1 MLIKRLQ
8 TDSGCRY
15 ALIINPLLVL
25 IASMAMIATL
35 PRLCSSILVNLASI
49 HSIRIFGSVHTPDS
63 SLRSITVE
71 RYLQRA
77 LGWNSQDFRAYYM
90 LGLLQNYRGDNE
102 SAAKALSHALSI
114 RYREIIPWFVR
125 SGDRFA
131 SSGAL
136 EKAEREYELALLLQP
151 NNVDVLVR
159 LGNTLYNQGE
169 QTRAEAVYWS
179 AINLLSQDQ
188 ALRFGLEGQIHIW
201 NRDWAKALL
210 SYERAVA
217 LDPNNAAWHTTYA
230 LALSKTKGEEEAI
243 LYLKAQIREETQWV
257 WGFKLLFQLLLNEGH
272 CDDAAFQWRKAV
284 DRGLLLTEDVQW
296 ATRKIQEC
304 YAREN

>member
-1 MLIKRLQ
+1 
-8 TDSGCRY
+8 
-15 ALIINPLLVL
+15 
-25 IASMAMIATL
+25 
-35 PRLCSSILVNLASI
+35 
-49 HSIRIFGSVHTPDS
+49 
-63 SLRSITVE
+63 
-71 RYLQRA
+71 
-77 LGWNSQDFRAYYM
+77 M